1 QFAEVAA
8 EGTQLLFQA
17 GAVDGDL
24 TGVVHQA
31 VEQVGADTHLL
42 LRRAD
47 AGALFLLAQVL
58 DRRGQRREADGRR
71 GRTLYGRGRRSGR
84 RRLLGGGLGRRG
96 SRRGRG
102 GDGIQRLALGQGV
115 DLRDQ
120 VRRQADRAALA
131 DAGDHAVQAVE
142 GVLEHADAGRIEL
155 APAFG
160 HRLQQRL
167 HGVAQLADGED
178 AGHAGAALERVQIAL
193 QGDDA
198 LGVIRVVA
206 QAGDQAVG
214 MVEQVGGLFQ
224 EDIEQVLVD
233 VAGIQRL
240 VRILAVQAGEGR
252 DRLGLFGFFGSSR
265 LGSASLVS
273 GRIRHGGIGGR
284 AVDSGGASYG
294 RFRGGIVRR
303 SRFGSSSFGSSSFRS
318 SSVGSGSFGSGS
330 FGSGSFGSGSFGSGS
345 FGSSRF
351 G

>member
-1 QFAEVAA
+1 
-8 EGTQLLFQA
+8 
-17 GAVDGDL
+17 
-24 TGVVHQA
+24 
-31 VEQVGADTHLL
+31 
-42 LRRAD
+42 
-47 AGALFLLAQVL
+47 
-58 DRRGQRREADGRR
+58 
-71 GRTLYGRGRRSGR
+71 
-84 RRLLGGGLGRRG
+84 
-96 SRRGRG
+96 
-102 GDGIQRLALGQGV
+102 
-115 DLRDQ
+115 
-120 VRRQADRAALA
+120 
-131 DAGDHAVQAVE
+131 AVE

-224 EDIEQVLVD
+224 EDVQQVLVD

-265 LGSASLVS
+265 LGSGSFGRGSFGS
-273 GRIRHGGIGGR
+273 GRFGSSRFG
-284 AVDSGGASYG
+284 SGGVGS
-294 RFRGGIVRR
+294 GGVGSGGVGSSGFGSGSIGSGSFGSR
-303 SRFGSSSFGSSSFRS
+303 SFGSSSFGSGRF
-318 SSVGSGSFGSGS
+318 GSGSFGSGS

-345 FGSSRF
+345 
-351 G
+351 

>member
-1 QFAEVAA
+1 
-8 EGTQLLFQA
+8 
-17 GAVDGDL
+17 
-24 TGVVHQA
+24 
-31 VEQVGADTHLL
+31 
-42 LRRAD
+42 
-47 AGALFLLAQVL
+47 
-58 DRRGQRREADGRR
+58 
-71 GRTLYGRGRRSGR
+71 
-84 RRLLGGGLGRRG
+84 
-96 SRRGRG
+96 
-102 GDGIQRLALGQGV
+102 
-115 DLRDQ
+115 
-120 VRRQADRAALA
+120 
-131 DAGDHAVQAVE
+131 AVE

-224 EDIEQVLVD
+224 EDVQQVLVD

-265 LGSASLVS
+265 LGSGS
-273 GRIRHGGIGGR
+273 GSFGR
-284 AVDSGGASYG
+284 GSFG
-294 RFRGGIVRR
+294 RGSFGS
-303 SRFGSSSFGSSSFRS
+303 SRFGSSRFGSSRFGSSRFGSSRFGSSGFGSGSFGSSGFGSSGFGRGSFGS
-318 SSVGSGSFGSGS
+318 SRFGRGSFGSGS
-330 FGSGSFGSGSFGSGS
+330 FGS
-345 FGSSRF
+345 
-351 G
+351 